1 MRRKS
6 IPRSPRSQSPRK
18 RASATSDF
26 DAAILNAA
34 LEEFTQ
40 HGYATTRMEDIARRA
55 EVAKGTIYLR
65 FKDKEALFEAIIR
78 QQVSPVVQA
87 IDTALRPGESVRE
100 FLARAMLPFLRDL
113 DKSPRGAVMRL
124 LLAEAG
130 RFPKLAELYFQTIVR
145 PGMQS
150 IESLL
155 RRASKRG
162 ELSNPA
168 LVRYPQ
174 LVIAP
179 VIMGVLWSGIF
190 ERFQGLNIEAMMRA
204 HLDQLFSGKT
214 RA

>member
-1 MRRKS
+1 
-6 IPRSPRSQSPRK
+6 
-18 RASATSDF
+18 
-26 DAAILNAA
+26 
-34 LEEFTQ
+34 
-40 HGYATTRMEDIARRA
+40 
-55 EVAKGTIYLR
+55 
-65 FKDKEALFEAIIR
+65 
-78 QQVSPVVQA
+78 
-87 IDTALRPGESVRE
+87 
-100 FLARAMLPFLRDL
+100 LRDL